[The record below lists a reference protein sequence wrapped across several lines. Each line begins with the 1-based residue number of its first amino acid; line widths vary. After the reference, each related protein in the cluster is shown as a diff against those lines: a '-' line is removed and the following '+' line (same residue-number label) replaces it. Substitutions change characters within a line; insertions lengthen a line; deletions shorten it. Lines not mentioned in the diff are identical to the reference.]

1 MSARILFLAPLL
13 CSFALMSACT
23 ADGDSGQSANGDAS
37 TGNIT
42 DNAKAADGIERAP
55 SGLDIAPLTIKSG
68 DKSHIFSVEV
78 ARSPQQQARGLM
90 FRTELA
96 PDKGMIFPFDPPRPA
111 NFWMK
116 NTQIS
121 LDIIFVRS
129 DGSIES
135 IAANTVP
142 YSLDGVASGEPVA
155 MVLELA
161 AGRAAQLGLQ
171 AGDIV
176 KWTDPRK

>member
-1 MSARILFLAPLL
+1 MFARFVSLIPALLACALL
-13 CSFALMSACT
+13 AACAADSDT
-23 ADGDSGQSANGDAS
+23 AQTDNGDAAS
-37 TGNIT
+37 GS
-42 DNAKAADGIERAP
+42 AVVDGIELAP
-55 SGLDIAPLTIKSG
+55 SGLDLVPLTIESG
-68 DKSHIFSVEV
+68 DKSYKFSVEV
-78 ARSPQQQARGLM
+78 ARTAQEQARGLM

-96 PDKGMIFPFDPPRPA
+96 PDKGMIFPFDAPRPA

-142 YSLDGVASGEPVA
+142 YSLDGVPSGEPVA

-161 AGRAAQLGLQ
+161 AGRADTLGLK

-176 KWTDPRK
+176 KWTDPRI

>member
-1 MSARILFLAPLL
+1 MMFARFLSLAPMLL
-13 CSFALMSACT
+13 ALILVAGCASDSDGAQT
-23 ADGDSGQSANGDAS
+23 ANAADADGA
-37 TGNIT
+37 TL
-42 DNAKAADGIERAP
+42 AP
-55 SGLDIAPLTIKSG
+55 SGLDIAPLTIKSA
-68 DKSHIFSVEV
+68 DKSHKFSVEV
-78 ARSPQQQARGLM
+78 ARTAQEQARGLM
-90 FRTELA
+90 FRSELA
-96 PDKGMIFPFDPPRPA
+96 PDKGMIFPFDAPRRA

-135 IAANTVP
+135 IAPNTLP
-142 YSLDGVASGEPVA
+142 YSLDGVPSGEPVA

-161 AGRAAQLGLQ
+161 SGRAAELGLK

-176 KWTDPRK
+176 KWTDPRR

>member
-1 MSARILFLAPLL
+1 MFARYLSLAPALL
-13 CSFALMSACT
+13 ACALIAACAGDGDT
-23 ADGDSGQSANGDAS
+23 AQTNDREAVSDAVGADGVQL
-37 TGNIT
+37 
-42 DNAKAADGIERAP
+42 AP
-55 SGLDIAPLTIKSG
+55 SGLDLAPLTIESG
-68 DKSHIFSVEV
+68 DKNHKFSVEV
-78 ARSPQQQARGLM
+78 ARTAQEQARGLM

-96 PDKGMIFPFDPPRPA
+96 PDQGMIFPFDAPRPA

-135 IAANTVP
+135 IAANTIP
-142 YSLDGVASGEPVA
+142 YSLNGVPSGEPVA

-161 AGRAAQLGLQ
+161 AGRAAQLGIK

-176 KWTDPRK
+176 KWTDPRI